1 MRIAVIAPGR
11 HPIIEPYAGG
21 LEAYCA
27 ILVKGLRARGHEVDL
42 YAAAGSEGN
51 VREFEFP
58 TPDWRCTDVPET
70 DHTYPPGHCDLED
83 RAFARLRAHL
93 ESSNYD
99 VVHNNSL
106 HPELLL
112 STALPLVTTLHC
124 PPVERMAAVAPESTS
139 VFTAVSDATAAS
151 WGLPDVHVIPNAAD
165 LRVWREGPG
174 GQRAIWFG
182 RIVPEKAPHMAIDAC
197 RLAGIPLTIVGR
209 RANPVYWAK
218 EIAPRMGEDVEWIGT
233 LNHTALAERVR
244 HSRVA
249 VITPDW
255 DEPFGLVSIEA
266 MACGTPV
273 AAFARGGLAD
283 VLDHSPCP
291 SVPAGDVQALAR
303 AIADSATVNRAEV
316 ARYARG
322 TYGLDAFLDR
332 YLAVYR
338 GVSITTPTR
347 VPDHMTRR
355 ATRTV
360 KVPAPA
366 PVPTATMH
374 THEEIQP

>member
-1 MRIAVIAPGR
+1 
-11 HPIIEPYAGG
+11 
-21 LEAYCA
+21 
-27 ILVKGLRARGHEVDL
+27 
-42 YAAAGSEGN
+42 
-51 VREFEFP
+51 
-58 TPDWRCTDVPET
+58 
-70 DHTYPPGHCDLED
+70 
-83 RAFARLRAHL
+83 
-93 ESSNYD
+93 
-99 VVHNNSL
+99 
-106 HPELLL
+106 
-112 STALPLVTTLHC
+112 
-124 PPVERMAAVAPESTS
+124 
-139 VFTAVSDATAAS
+139 
-151 WGLPDVHVIPNAAD
+151 
-165 LRVWREGPG
+165 
-174 GQRAIWFG
+174 
-182 RIVPEKAPHMAIDAC
+182 MAIDAC

-303 AIADSATVNRAEV
+303 AIADSATVNRTEV

-322 TYGLDAFLDR
+322 NYGLEAFLDR